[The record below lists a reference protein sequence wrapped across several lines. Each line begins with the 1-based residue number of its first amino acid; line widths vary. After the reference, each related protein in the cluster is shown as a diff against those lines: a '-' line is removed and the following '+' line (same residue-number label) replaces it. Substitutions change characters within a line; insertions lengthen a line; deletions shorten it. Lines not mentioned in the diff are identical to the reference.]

1 MPSSAWPCAAA
12 TLPDIFQDLL
22 IRRWRKIFV
31 IKCPYHVQRSTLPRR
46 TSDHVEKSNAP
57 VPQQGQE
64 LYDNDEAVDTEKGKA
79 DDVSSQE
86 FKMFLS
92 E

>member
-1 MPSSAWPCAAA
+1 M
-12 TLPDIFQDLL
+12 LPDSFQDLL
-22 IRRWRKIFV
+22 IRRRRKIFV
-31 IKCPYHVQRSTLPRR
+31 IKCPYHVRRSTLPRR

-57 VPQQGQE
+57 VPQEGQE
-64 LYDNDEAVDTEKGKA
+64 LYELYEAVDTEKGKA
-79 DDVSSQE
+79 DDAGSQE